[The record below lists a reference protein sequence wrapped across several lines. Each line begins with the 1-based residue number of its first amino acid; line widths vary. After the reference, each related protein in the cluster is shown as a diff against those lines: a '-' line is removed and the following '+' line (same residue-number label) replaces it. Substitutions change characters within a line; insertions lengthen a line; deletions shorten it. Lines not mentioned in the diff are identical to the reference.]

1 MPPRVSR
8 DGGAEFER
16 HSPSKRRAAISVAR
30 FKAAGIESPQLDA
43 RVLVGAALGLELTG
57 LVTRSA
63 TKLSRDDAAR
73 LAAFADR
80 RLGGEPIA
88 RIVGERE
95 FWGLRFKLSPDTLV
109 PRPDTETVVAAAL
122 DFART
127 MSPNKS
133 LRIADIGTGSGAILL
148 ALLSEIPHASGIGT
162 DIAPAA
168 LVTARQ
174 NAEALGVSDRAEFVL
189 SDYFATVSGR
199 FDIIVSNPPYVRSA
213 DIESLS
219 REVRNHEP
227 RRALDG
233 GADGLEAYRAL
244 CARSSGHLEPGGA
257 LIVEVGHDQA
267 DDVARLME
275 ASDLNV
281 VKPFR
286 CDLAGIPRV
295 VEGHK

>member
-1 MPPRVSR
+1 MTAAQNRAPLTIEAARR
-8 DGGAEFER
+8 DLGR
-16 HSPSKRRAAISVAR
+16 K
-30 FKAAGIESPQLDA
+30 FKAAGIESPELDA
-43 RVLVGAALGLELTG
+43 RVLVGAALGLELTE
-57 LVTRSA
+57 LVTRSTA
-63 TKLSRDDAAR
+63 KLSRDDAAR

-88 RIVGERE
+88 RIIGEKE

-109 PRPDTETVVAAAL
+109 PRPDTETLVAAAL

-127 MSPNKS
+127 TSPNKS
-133 LRIADIGTGSGAILL
+133 LRIADIGTGSGTVLL
-148 ALLSEIPHASGIGT
+148 ALLSELPHASGIGT
-162 DIAPAA
+162 DVAPAA

-189 SDYFATVSGR
+189 SDYLAAVLGR

-244 CARSSGHLEPGGA
+244 CARSSGHLEPCGA